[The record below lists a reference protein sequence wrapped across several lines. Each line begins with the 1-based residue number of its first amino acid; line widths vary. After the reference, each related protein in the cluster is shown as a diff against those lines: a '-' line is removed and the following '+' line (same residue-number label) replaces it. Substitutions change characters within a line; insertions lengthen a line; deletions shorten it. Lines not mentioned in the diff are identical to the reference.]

1 MEGDKV
7 TGWFRWWNGSFSDA
21 KFGLVAM
28 RAKRSVPD
36 VLAVWIALLE
46 HAAQCNERGCVTDC
60 RAEEIAWHLRIEGEA
75 VSEIIAAMTDR
86 GMIVGGRIEAW
97 ERRQPSRED
106 AVGKGSK
113 PVAERVAAHR
123 ERKKQEQVSERNA
136 DVTQCN
142 ADVTPQNRT
151 EQNRTEHK
159 NPSGAPNESADKS
172 SQIPGP
178 AAPMPAEVDSPA
190 IDGELLPAPK
200 PQPPAKQ
207 QRAESTSAEQDA
219 CRATWAAYA
228 DAYEQR
234 YGVAPIRN
242 AKVNAAIKGF
252 TRRVGADESP
262 GVARYYLQHQD
273 AFYARKCHDAG
284 LMQQDAEKLRTEWAT
299 QRQVTGVAAR
309 QQERAGTMLSAV
321 DRILAKREAAA

>member
-1 MEGDKV
+1 VEGDKV

-86 GMIVGGRIEAW
+86 GMIVDGRIEAW

-123 ERKKQEQVSERNA
+123 ERKKQEQGLERNA

-151 EQNRTEHK
+151 DTEQNRTDTESTTQQPDEPPPEK
-159 NPSGAPNESADKS
+159 PKKRAAVAAVVFDPVGFLADRGVGLQEAADYVAVRKGKKAPATETALKQIEAEARKAGVPLQAAVTECCARGWAGFKAEWLTNSQNGARA
-172 SQIPGP
+172 GP
-178 AAPMPAEVDSPA
+178 
-190 IDGELLPAPK
+190 
-200 PQPPAKQ
+200 PPAQTGRQARIDNYWQEFGGNGEK
-207 QRAESTSAEQDA
+207 RDTNSERDITGES
-219 CRATWAAYA
+219 
-228 DAYEQR
+228 
-234 YGVAPIRN
+234 IR
-242 AKVNAAIKGF
+242 I
-252 TRRVGADESP
+252 T
-262 GVARYYLQHQD
+262 
-273 AFYARKCHDAG
+273 
-284 LMQQDAEKLRTEWAT
+284 
-299 QRQVTGVAAR
+299 
-309 QQERAGTMLSAV
+309 
-321 DRILAKREAAA
+321 

>member
-1 MEGDKV
+1 V

-123 ERKKQEQVSERNA
+123 ERKKQEQGSERNA

-159 NPSGAPNESADKS
+159 NPSGAPSNLPTKDRRFPARLRRCRPRLILQLSTGSFCQHPSRSRLPSNSKPNRPAPS
-172 SQIPGP
+172 RRRAAQPGP
-178 AAPMPAEVDSPA
+178 HTQTPTSNATAWRRFATPRSTRRSRD
-190 IDGELLPAPK
+190 LPASGG
-200 PQPPAKQ
+200 
-207 QRAESTSAEQDA
+207 R
-219 CRATWAAYA
+219 
-228 DAYEQR
+228 
-234 YGVAPIRN
+234 
-242 AKVNAAIKGF
+242 
-252 TRRVGADESP
+252 
-262 GVARYYLQHQD
+262 
-273 AFYARKCHDAG
+273 
-284 LMQQDAEKLRTEWAT
+284 
-299 QRQVTGVAAR
+299 
-309 QQERAGTMLSAV
+309 
-321 DRILAKREAAA
+321 